1 MLQSKTK
8 VPSVD
13 NVCSFFPSR
22 SFILYDIDK
31 VSLEAV
37 LLIIAQLFMIILLI
51 GPTVSNR
58 KLTAKL
64 DQVELTGVDYK
75 L

>member
-22 SFILYDIDK
+22 SFILYDIDR
-31 VSLEAV
+31 VSLEAALLV
-37 LLIIAQLFMIILLI
+37 INYLLISCWLDR
-51 GPTVSNR
+51 VSNR

-64 DQVELTGVDYK
+64 DQVELTGVDHK